1 MNYWQ
6 DLVVDTARR
15 NSHRCCQNFSIKKLD
30 RAIFISLFSNNN
42 VNYAFELSIHMF
54 AFIIIVGPGLSAI
67 VLSGWLTRL
76 HGPPL

>member
-1 MNYWQ
+1 
-6 DLVVDTARR
+6 
-15 NSHRCCQNFSIKKLD
+15 
-30 RAIFISLFSNNN
+30 